1 MKKTAYKNSG
11 QAGKRV
17 ALALMVSIGILLLGV
32 LVMTSMVLSEK
43 LPEEMIHSVAV
54 VLVFAATLMG
64 AVTASAGLDGFWI
77 PLSAF
82 AALEYLLLVA
92 VNVLAFDGGLER
104 IGIGTIAVVL
114 GTATAAALKFIPIAS
129 PGKKK
134 YRHRFR

>member
-54 VLVFAATLMG
+54 VLVFAADHF
-64 AVTASAGLDGFWI
+64 AVRHIWQILYLY
-77 PLSAF
+77 PLRWQK
-82 AALEYLLLVA
+82 
-92 VNVLAFDGGLER
+92 NR
-104 IGIGTIAVVL
+104 IFL
-114 GTATAAALKFIPIAS
+114 
-129 PGKKK
+129 
-134 YRHRFR
+134 